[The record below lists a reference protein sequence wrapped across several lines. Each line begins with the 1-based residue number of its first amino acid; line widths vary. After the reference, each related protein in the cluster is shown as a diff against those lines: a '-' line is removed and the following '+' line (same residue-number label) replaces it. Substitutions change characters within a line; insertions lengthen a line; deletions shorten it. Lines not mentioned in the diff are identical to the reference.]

1 MTVSNLTRVALLALF
16 LLASHVVA
24 AAPKVGDMAPEEFG
38 ATLNGE
44 APKLADYP
52 GKVVIVTFWAS
63 WCGYCRKELPV
74 LEGLQRMAKNS
85 VQVIAVNTES
95 REEFRDL
102 ARTMRSLTMKLTHD
116 AGGKGSKAYGVNGIP
131 HLVIIGRDGKILDV
145 HRGYGET
152 SLPEILA
159 VINAAIAAPQPAP
172 QPTN

>member
-1 MTVSNLTRVALLALF
+1 MTIQQNLRAILIALLLCAN
-16 LLASHVVA
+16 ASA
-24 AAPKVGDMAPEEFG
+24 AAPVVGDMAPEEFG
-38 ATLNGE
+38 KTLNGE

-52 GKVVIVTFWAS
+52 GKVVVVSFWAS

-74 LEGLQRMAKNS
+74 LEGLQRAGKNS

-102 ARTMRSLTMKLTHD
+102 ARHMRSMTMKLTHD

-145 HRGYGET
+145 HRGYDES

-159 VINAAIAAPQPAP
+159 VINTAIAAPQPAA
-172 QPTN
+172 Q